1 VIKKTYREQLSNR
14 RMADVVFEDGKTK
27 TFRLNDLI
35 KILEPSKR
43 EYFLSALSRHSY
55 FIDEKGDTVF
65 LIKNRK
71 YLIKLKDQ
79 EFIGKFSHF
88 LDYNNLV
95 FKNKEQ
101 TLIINQH
108 EYARFLLYMN

>member
-1 VIKKTYREQLSNR
+1 
-14 RMADVVFEDGKTK
+14 MADVVFEDGKTK

-35 KILEPSKR
+35 KVLEPSKR
-43 EYFLSALSRHSY
+43 EYFLSALARHSY

-79 EFIGKFSHF
+79 EFIGKFAYF

-108 EYARFLLYMN
+108 ECARFLLYMN